1 MTNYKSKAYFYFSS
15 VITFLLFIPIFN
27 RSNIGSD
34 WDSYAI
40 IGTYKNYLENGI
52 YIPSR
57 PPGFPLY
64 EVTIGILISFSDYL
78 YLSSE
83 QILLTFQFILCISFN
98 LLIFKYFEKTKN
110 SNFFIYLVIVLSP
123 IYIISG
129 LSVIDYFLGSFLGFL
144 SLYLAM
150 FKKDQKNIEIIIS
163 LFLALSV
170 ATRLSNLI
178 FVLII
183 FLFTFYNQQDR
194 KSAILI
200 GSLSLILSLIIY
212 LPFYMNLFE
221 FYKSTGVYENWSD
234 MLCIFNLTNTDHT
247 IIGRMGRFILKQ
259 IPFFGTLGVFLFLFN
274 IPKYNIDLKERN
286 WYLFLLFIF
295 FELSF
300 LRLPTEEG
308 HLLPSFIA
316 FMILINK
323 SKNKIFS
330 LIFVLVFISNFVDL
344 KFYSVD
350 EIDSASSISFGLNIK
365 SGFFT
370 EDFNLRNSIGED
382 KIYHYNNAQTT
393 LYNAWSN
400 GCPN

>member
-144 SLYLAM
+144 SLYLAT

-183 FLFTFYNQQDR
+183 FLFTFFNQQDR

-200 GSLSLILSLIIY
+200 GSLSLILSSIIY

-247 IIGRMGRFILKQ
+247 IVGRIGRFILKQ

-274 IPKYNIDLKERN
+274 MPKYNIDIKERN

-308 HLLPSFIA
+308 HLL
-316 FMILINK
+316 L
-323 SKNKIFS
+323 S
-330 LIFVLVFISNFVDL
+330 LIHI
-344 KFYSVD
+344 
-350 EIDSASSISFGLNIK
+350 
-365 SGFFT
+365 
-370 EDFNLRNSIGED
+370 
-382 KIYHYNNAQTT
+382 
-393 LYNAWSN
+393 
-400 GCPN
+400 

>member
-57 PPGFPLY
+57 PPGFPFY
-64 EVTIGILISFSDYL
+64 EVAIGILISFSDYL
-78 YLSSE
+78 FLSSE
-83 QILLTFQFILCISFN
+83 QILLTFQFILYISFN

-183 FLFTFYNQQDR
+183 FLFTFFNQQDK

-200 GSLSLILSLIIY
+200 GSLSLILSSIIY

-221 FYKSTGVYENWSD
+221 FYKSTGVYESWSD
-234 MLCIFNLTNTDHT
+234 ILCIFNLTNTDHT
-247 IIGRMGRFILKQ
+247 FIGRIGRFTLKQ

-274 IPKYNIDLKERN
+274 IPKYNIDLKGRN

-308 HLLPSFIA
+308 HLLPAFIA

-344 KFYSVD
+344 KLYSVD
-350 EIDSASSISFGLNIK
+350 EIDSASSISFGLDIE

-370 EDFNLRNSIGED
+370 EDFNLRNSIGDD
-382 KIYHYNNAQTT
+382 KVYHYNNAQTT
-393 LYNAWSN
+393 LYDAWFN